1 MNINNEVEENFN
13 REVFYSSRYQFSQE
27 QIDTLINHV
36 TNEKDK
42 SKLNDLLWS
51 IQKPKGKMAAYQLCK
66 LTDADRDLLEQY
78 NIILQPSNNPQ
89 QYIVNPYSYGS
100 RLDRKQTKE
109 KVFEI
114 LSNQITKDSK
124 ITKGA
129 LMRYVRENFEGQS
142 VYSDVGRV
150 ASKIIKLETSRTG
163 RWKVCTTARHI
174 RRK

>member
-1 MNINNEVEENFN
+1 MSINILEYKTKNRLKFHITNDDITKLLVAAKKHHPYYYHDNRNAYDDLKFWLFNLNYPPVEMCGGFDECRFN
-13 REVFYSSRYQFSQE
+13 QLLQKYK
-27 QIDTLINHV
+27 IDLSPYIIKSKNSNLINR
-36 TNEKDK
+36 
-42 SKLNDLLWS
+42 SK
-51 IQKPKGKMAAYQLCK
+51 
-66 LTDADRDLLEQY
+66 
-78 NIILQPSNNPQ
+78 
-89 QYIVNPYSYGS
+89 
-100 RLDRKQTKE
+100 TKE

>member
-1 MNINNEVEENFN
+1 MNINFN
-13 REVFYSSRYQFSQE
+13 RKIFYSSRYQLSQE
-27 QIDTLINHV
+27 QIDNIINHV

-51 IQKPKGKMAAYQLCK
+51 IQKPKGKMVAYQLCK
-66 LTDADRDLLEQY
+66 LTDTEKDLLEKY
-78 NIILQPSNNPQ
+78 NIDLQPANNPQ
-89 QYIVNPYSYGS
+89 QYIINPYSDGGGLN
-100 RLDRKQTKE
+100 RTQTKE

-163 RWKVCTTARHI
+163 RWQVCTTARHI

>member
-1 MNINNEVEENFN
+1 M
-13 REVFYSSRYQFSQE
+13 
-27 QIDTLINHV
+27 L
-36 TNEKDK
+36 EK
-42 SKLNDLLWS
+42 
-51 IQKPKGKMAAYQLCK
+51 
-66 LTDADRDLLEQY
+66 Y
-78 NIILQPSNNPQ
+78 NIDLQPANNPQ
-89 QYIVNPYSYGS
+89 QYIINPYSDGGGLN
-100 RLDRKQTKE
+100 RTQTKE

-163 RWKVCTTARHI
+163 RWQVCTTARHI